1 MSITRTLNSK
11 AATWTAWGTVAVFFA
26 ALFLYANHPT
36 IAGHTSAAKTVSIK
50 RAVADLPGPFWPTGS
65 APLFW

>member
-11 AATWTAWGTVAVFFA
+11 AATRTAWGIVAVFFA

-36 IAGHTSAAKTVSIK
+36 VAAHNGAAKTASIK
-50 RAVADLPGPFWPTGS
+50 RVVADTPGTLWPMGS